1 MRSVKGLCFGGMPL
15 FGISDSFRIA
25 RFHAMLLVMSMTYR
39 GLVIL
44 GYTIRVIQSESL

>member
-1 MRSVKGLCFGGMPL
+1 MRNVKGLSFGSMPL
-15 FGISDSFRIA
+15 FEISDSFRIA